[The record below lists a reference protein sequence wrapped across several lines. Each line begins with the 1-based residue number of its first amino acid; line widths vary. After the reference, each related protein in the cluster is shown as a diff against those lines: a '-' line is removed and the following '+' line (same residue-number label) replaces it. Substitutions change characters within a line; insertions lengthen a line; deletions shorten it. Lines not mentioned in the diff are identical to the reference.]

1 MTSSHDRRVNHA
13 VLSLLTRI
21 ITQESEI
28 TTRHPLNFQFQLLYC
43 NGVKFPRFF
52 NAIVPPKQRGSSAIF
67 KERSV
72 QNFEAPKQVGGGTN
86 KHAFST

>member
-1 MTSSHDRRVNHA
+1 MTSGHDRRVNHA
-13 VLSLLTRI
+13 VLSLLTPI

-43 NGVKFPRFF
+43 NGVKLPRFF

-67 KERSV
+67 KERFI
-72 QNFEAPKQVGGGTN
+72 QNFEATKQVGGGAS
-86 KHAFST
+86 KHTFST